1 MSNLYQKLEKKKEK
15 LAQEE
20 QSSKFILEKVLC
32 NLDPPMGTN
41 AKETKKAIKLQKQKI
56 DQQAIVLK

>member
-1 MSNLYQKLEKKKEK
+1 LSNLYQKLEKKKEK

-41 AKETKKAIKLQKQKI
+41 AKETKKALKLQK
-56 DQQAIVLK
+56 